1 MTYCLLTDYILVC
14 GFRLASGDVASKV
27 VIEKR
32 MESVMAFYKG
42 SGDFYLGYV
51 TLKVLS
57 LSVCLSLLQQSLTL
71 VQYITI
77 SFFQFSCLAFVTC
90 HGENNLV
97 NHPVILRPAYV
108 AEEVEFPSIIFCT
121 VFVMIFLMISLF
133 LILYCHLM
141 FNIFF

>member
-97 NHPVILRPAYV
+97 IILSSCVQHTWPKKLS
-108 AEEVEFPSIIFCT
+108 FPRSFSARY
-121 VFVMIFLMISLF
+121 L
-133 LILYCHLM
+133 
-141 FNIFF
+141 